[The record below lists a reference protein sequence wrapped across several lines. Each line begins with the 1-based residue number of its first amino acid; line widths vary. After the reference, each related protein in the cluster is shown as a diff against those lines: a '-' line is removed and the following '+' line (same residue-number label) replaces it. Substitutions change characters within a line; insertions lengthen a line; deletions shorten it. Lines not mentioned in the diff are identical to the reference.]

1 MTTRF
6 DNDELAQITN
16 ELFMLDKIVTLKAD
30 RKSPENFYLI
40 KNDTKDYDDTDDYS
54 HRMKNGQ
61 KH

>member
-1 MTTRF
+1 
-6 DNDELAQITN
+6 
-16 ELFMLDKIVTLKAD
+16 MLDKIVTLKAD

-40 KNDTKDYDDTDDYS
+40 KNDTKDYNDTDDYS